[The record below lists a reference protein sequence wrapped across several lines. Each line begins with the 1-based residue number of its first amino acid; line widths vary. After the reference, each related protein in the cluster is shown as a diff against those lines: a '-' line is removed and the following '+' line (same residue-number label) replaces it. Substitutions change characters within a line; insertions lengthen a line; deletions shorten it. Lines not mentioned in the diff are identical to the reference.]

1 LSLHLP
7 RGGIP
12 IASDHAALMYIFN
25 FFEVAKTQ
33 KPGKQPSFPGILLVE
48 EHAVP
53 LAEVGVATR
62 RSKACI

>member
-1 LSLHLP
+1 
-7 RGGIP
+7 
-12 IASDHAALMYIFN
+12 MYIFN

-62 RSKACI
+62 RWEACI